1 MIFRRNKAKSEYRMI
16 EMDLSMP
23 VSGWI
28 GISDVNFDEHGNV
41 HSWFGEPMPLYAFG
55 TNNLRRQR
63 KEMMVAFKRPVL
75 KESELPRHDR
85 PEPGDFERFV
95 EQLKVSNG

>member
-1 MIFRRNKAKSEYRMI
+1 MIFRRNKEKSEYRMI

-23 VSGWI
+23 EPGWI

-41 HSWFGEPMPLYAFG
+41 SSWFGEPMPLYALG
-55 TNNLRRQR
+55 TKNLRRLR
-63 KEMMVAFKRPVL
+63 KEMMVAFKRPIL

-85 PEPGDFERFV
+85 STASE
-95 EQLKVSNG
+95 